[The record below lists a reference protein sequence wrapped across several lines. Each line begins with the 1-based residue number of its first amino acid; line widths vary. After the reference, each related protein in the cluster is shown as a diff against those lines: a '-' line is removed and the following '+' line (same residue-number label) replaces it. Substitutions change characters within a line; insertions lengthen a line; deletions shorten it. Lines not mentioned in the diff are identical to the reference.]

1 MNRGSDDFIVAAFA
15 SCKTARLGVLRAA
28 VESSVP
34 AESHLL
40 VARRGIV
47 SALCPLPV
55 GVDRRRLSEDIRD
68 RVTRAMLADG
78 PVCIAASLP
87 GKQSMARVLLL
98 QAEQALRVS
107 QALNGHGGVVLFED
121 LGPYRFV
128 LGRPAR
134 DLRDLC
140 DSILGP
146 LADDERHDDL
156 VRTLEA
162 YLRSHGSVNSVARAL
177 YLHRNTVRA
186 RLRRIARIT
195 GHDLSDADARLALR
209 LALLGRDALARMAS

>member
-1 MNRGSDDFIVAAFA
+1 MNRGPDDFIVAAFA
-15 SCKTARLGVLRAA
+15 SCKTTRLAALRAA
-28 VESSVP
+28 VEASLPEGSR
-34 AESHLL
+34 LL
-40 VARRGIV
+40 VARRGVV
-47 SALCPLPV
+47 SALCPVPK
-55 GVDRRRLSEDIRD
+55 GADRRGSADAIRD

-78 PVCIAASLP
+78 PVCMSVSLP
-87 GKQSMARVLLL
+87 GEQSMVRVLLL

-134 DLRDLC
+134 DLRDLR
-140 DSILGP
+140 DGILGP
-146 LADDERHDDL
+146 LADDERHDEL

-195 GHDLSDADARLALR
+195 GHDLRDADARLALR
-209 LALLGRDALARMAS
+209 LALLGRDALARLAS

>member
-1 MNRGSDDFIVAAFA
+1 MNRGPDDFIVAAFA
-15 SCKTARLGVLRAA
+15 SCKTARLVALRAA

-34 AESHLL
+34 AESRLL

-55 GVDRRRLSEDIRD
+55 GVDRRRLAEDIRD
-68 RVTRAMLADG
+68 KVTRAMLADG

-140 DSILGP
+140 DSVLGR
-146 LADDERHDDL
+146 LAGDERHDDL
-156 VRTLEA
+156 IRTLEA

-195 GHDLSDADARLALR
+195 GHDLNDPDARLALR